1 MPFQKKKL
9 SFLQNP
15 TKKGYPLDNKI
26 LEGNEHE
33 VRREKWKLPKN
44 KTEGMEETK

>member
-1 MPFQKKKL
+1 MITTFSHKKCHFKKKKKL

-15 TKKGYPLDNKI
+15 TKKGYPLDTKI

-33 VRREKWKLPKN
+33 VGREK
-44 KTEGMEETK
+44 

>member
-1 MPFQKKKL
+1 MITTFSHKCYFKKKKKL
-9 SFLQNP
+9 FFLQNP

-33 VRREKWKLPKN
+33 VRREK
-44 KTEGMEETK
+44 